1 MKVNSTIA
9 FLFPSLSSS
18 SKMRETKNAKDF
30 KTNKLGNITINRLIN
45 VAKFETKVRI
55 ALDAIA
61 INSMAHPDVDDM
73 NSLFDNKKRTQ

>member
-1 MKVNSTIA
+1 
-9 FLFPSLSSS
+9 
-18 SKMRETKNAKDF
+18 MREAKDAKDF